1 MTPFYGIW
9 SALLS
14 AQEGALNDAT
24 TQPRV
29 RVPRTVVFA
38 EVFWL
43 NREAAVYLNRTNR
56 LDLRLR
62 LSLFSQPGPTAT
74 SYDVRCGAG
83 ASSLGGGTQIMTTDD
98 CRLTIDGAWITTKR
112 DAVVSRSMQ
121 TAVITR
127 FVLTMVRSL
136 VVRSQPGSGG
146 KSALCGGRLLD
157 EVNQSSRIGRLFSA
171 EEVSLYLQ
179 SGKSLGIYNCAR
191 RRSSC

>member
-83 ASSLGGGTQIMTTDD
+83 ASSLGGGT
-98 CRLTIDGAWITTKR
+98 LK
-112 DAVVSRSMQ
+112 
-121 TAVITR
+121 
-127 FVLTMVRSL
+127 
-136 VVRSQPGSGG
+136 
-146 KSALCGGRLLD
+146 
-157 EVNQSSRIGRLFSA
+157 
-171 EEVSLYLQ
+171 
-179 SGKSLGIYNCAR
+179 
-191 RRSSC
+191 